1 MMDRGVIQSGQ
12 RLDTGVVE
20 DDARRRGA
28 YGATHRHIERR
39 IWSDTWNSTRRSDT
53 HLECTSLR
61 AAPVALPPQAL
72 PVWSGEKFGAN
83 FWIHQYDFRSAHASG
98 CTMG

>member
-20 DDARRRGA
+20 DMTQGGEA
-28 YGATHRHIERR
+28 HMERHI
-39 IWSDTWNSTRRSDT
+39 DTHTHSTRRSDT

>member
-1 MMDRGVIQSGQ
+1 MMQGG
-12 RLDTGVVE
+12 E
-20 DDARRRGA
+20 A
-28 YGATHRHIERR
+28 HM
-39 IWSDTWNSTRRSDT
+39 SDTYT
-53 HLECTSLR
+53 HTAQDAPTHILRECTSLR

>member
-1 MMDRGVIQSGQ
+1 MHLGALAAKDLFPNFVSPACGPSLHTLRVMYSGH
-12 RLDTGVVE
+12 
-20 DDARRRGA
+20 
-28 YGATHRHIERR
+28 TH
-39 IWSDTWNSTRRSDT
+39 STRRSDT

>member
-1 MMDRGVIQSGQ
+1 MDRGVIQSGQ

-28 YGATHRHIERR
+28 YGATHRH
-39 IWSDTWNSTRRSDT
+39 THTHSTRRSDT